1 MRKLS
6 LRYCFLKMGYGETLT
21 CGTQTLTLNKIR
33 KLKDNIHMCQIPCE
47 VEMIHNIIL
56 QTLRKNAESRT
67 QKLVYI
73 FKVRSLVSILLRS
86 IIGYSD
92 IISDGLPVT

>member
-1 MRKLS
+1 MRKRS
-6 LRYCFLKMGYGETLT
+6 LRCCFVKMGYGEILT

-47 VEMIHNIIL
+47 VENDLL

>member
-1 MRKLS
+1 
-6 LRYCFLKMGYGETLT
+6 
-21 CGTQTLTLNKIR
+21 
-33 KLKDNIHMCQIPCE
+33 
-47 VEMIHNIIL
+47 MIHNIIL

-67 QKLVYI
+67 QKLVYL